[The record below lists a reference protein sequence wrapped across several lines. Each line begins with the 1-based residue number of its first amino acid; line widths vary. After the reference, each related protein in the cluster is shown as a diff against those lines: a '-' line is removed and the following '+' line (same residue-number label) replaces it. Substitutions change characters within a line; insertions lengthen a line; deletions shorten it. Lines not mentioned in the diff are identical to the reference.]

1 MRGKSLQSVL
11 TGATNTI
18 RDKEEFIVGEMG
30 DVGRWIRQGDFKAV
44 WNAPPYGDETWRL
57 YNIMK
62 DPGETQDL
70 AKAHPEQVET
80 LKQAG
85 DRYVEGVGVITSK

>member
-1 MRGKSLQSVL
+1 MPTVLELTGVKHPETYNGRKVAPMRGKSLQGVL
-11 TGATNTI
+11 TGATNTV

-57 YNIMK
+57 YNIV
-62 DPGETQDL
+62 QN
-70 AKAHPEQVET
+70 
-80 LKQAG
+80 
-85 DRYVEGVGVITSK
+85 